1 MEKPANTYQLGEKVY
16 EIIKPKRLR
25 EGMVLRHGDTY
36 ARIGPKDA
44 VLEEQ
49 VHTASLLKRGF
60 PVPRIL
66 ESAAHGNH
74 EWYFVEES
82 VGDETF
88 HNRFMRETQE
98 AGGITD
104 ATYNSY
110 LSLIGKYL
118 DAQVQERNRTNVKAS
133 EFVSALLDEN
143 AVLSNYCYFGYSA
156 EPYRE
161 AIEKAIQRL
170 ASADIGILQFDLN
183 PYNIL
188 ENGVI
193 DFELVGYGPIGYD
206 VLMSAR
212 WGGTWF
218 TKYPSRHPLAYSLS
232 SDQIA
237 TSDDLVREKSQSAGA
252 SDPKRFLEEFLLLKT
267 AWGVME
273 FDVPQASWP
282 QDKIAFR
289 RFRANLLNRA
299 VSCYLNEEPID
310 YWNFANIAGGE
321 IEK

>member
-1 MEKPANTYQLGEKVY
+1 MEKSTETYQLGEKVY

-25 EGMVLRHGDTY
+25 EGMVLKHGDTY
-36 ARIGPKDA
+36 ARLGPKDA

-49 VHTASLLKRGF
+49 VHTSSLLNRGF

-66 ESAAHGNH
+66 ESAAHGDN

-82 VGDETF
+82 VGYETF
-88 HNRFMRETQE
+88 HNRFKKEMQETGE
-98 AGGITD
+98 ITG
-104 ATYNSY
+104 ATFNSY
-110 LSLIGKYL
+110 LKLIGKYL

-133 EFVSALLDEN
+133 EFVTVLLDEN
-143 AVLSNYCYFGYSA
+143 AVLGNYCYFENPA

-161 AIEKAIQRL
+161 AIEKVIQRL
-170 ASADIGILQFDLN
+170 ASADMGILQFDLN
-183 PYNIL
+183 PFNIL

-193 DFELVGYGPIGYD
+193 DFELVGYGPICYD

-218 TKYPSRHPLAYSLS
+218 TNYPSRHPKAYSLS

-237 TSDDLVREKSQSAGA
+237 VCDKLVRDKSLSAGL
-252 SDPKRFLEEFLLLKT
+252 SDPTRFLEEFLLLKT
-267 AWGVME
+267 AWAAME
-273 FDVPQASWP
+273 FDAPQASWP

-289 RFRANLLNRA
+289 RFRANLLNRV
-299 VSCYLNEEPID
+299 VSCYLNGEPID

-321 IEK
+321 IES